1 MINSIIKNA
10 EGVRSSERWH
20 TSAHLFAWKA
30 DIGKFPDIV
39 EVERG
44 GAPSVIK
51 FNYGHSRPSAEL
63 NSGSVFLSTERT
75 QYALLITLTS

>member
-1 MINSIIKNA
+1 MN
-10 EGVRSSERWH
+10 VVWPCCWR

-44 GAPSVIK
+44 GAQSVIK
-51 FNYGHSRPSAEL
+51 FTYGHPHPSAEL
-63 NSGSVFLSTERT
+63 NSGSVFLSTGRT
-75 QYALLITLTS
+75 HYALLITLTS